1 MTVQKRSITLKY
13 KLLIFLASLFF
24 LSPCFAE
31 VNKKE
36 LDCLSE
42 IVYFE
47 GRGESQAG
55 KEMIVAVVIN
65 RTQTKGFPSSIC
77 GNLYKPHQF
86 SFARDTSRQ
95 IKNLNEYKSCRE
107 LALNRRTFLYKYPKN
122 MLYFKRKELVTKWS
136 KKKKLYKIEGNHSFH
151 LM

>member
-1 MTVQKRSITLKY
+1 MMVDLRLTSSMY
-13 KLLIFLASLFF
+13 KLLALFASFFF
-24 LSPCFAE
+24 LNPCFAE

-47 GRGESQAG
+47 GRGESQVG
-55 KEMIVAVVIN
+55 KEMIVAVVVN

-86 SFARDTSRQ
+86 SFVRDTSRQ

-107 LALNRRTFLYKYPKN
+107 LALNRRTFLHKYPKN